1 MAAPAAEP
9 PPNEATTRCDNKGSG
24 TAAPFVRPP
33 CAGHFSDL
41 LFREVFPTDRIAM
54 SLGVGFHFKTGQ
66 VRFRGMLEV
75 VMPVNDRRR
84 VVPT

>member
-1 MAAPAAEP
+1 
-9 PPNEATTRCDNKGSG
+9 
-24 TAAPFVRPP
+24 
-33 CAGHFSDL
+33 
-41 LFREVFPTDRIAM
+41 M